1 MSLHTFRPNFGVIC
15 PGSRGRNVC
24 KVEVGAGWAGLELAA
39 LAEELAE
46 LGDRLVLVG
55 AEV

>member
-1 MSLHTFRPNFGVIC
+1 
-15 PGSRGRNVC
+15 
-24 KVEVGAGWAGLELAA
+24 VEVVAAWNGLELAA

-55 AEV
+55 TEV